1 MAKNELANAIYRLGH
16 LERVLVDKELAP
28 LNLRMNHARVLHF
41 IDEHPGCLQK
51 DVSEYLD
58 YQAAS
63 LTNLI
68 NFLEKRK
75 MLVREVDP
83 QNGRQ
88 RQLFLLDKGKEA
100 VKKSDAV
107 FAKLNKLVG
116 DLDPKLEQIINE
128 KIKYLEKVSG
138 LSN

>member
-1 MAKNELANAIYRLGH
+1 MAKKELANAIYRLGH
-16 LERVLVDKELAP
+16 IERVLVDRELAP

-51 DVSEYLD
+51 DVAEYLD

-75 MLVREVDP
+75 MLVRVVDP

-88 RQLFLLDKGKEA
+88 RQLFLLDEGKNA
-100 VKKSDAV
+100 VKKSDSV
-107 FAKLNKLVG
+107 FTKLNQLMG
-116 DLDPKLEQIINE
+116 DLDPQLEKVINE
-128 KIKYLEKVSG
+128 KVKYLERFLKE
-138 LSN
+138 

>member
-1 MAKNELANAIYRLGH
+1 MAEQQLANKIYRLGH
-16 LERVLVDKELAP
+16 IERVLVDRKLGP

-41 IDEHPGCLQK
+41 IDQHPGCLQK
-51 DVSEYLD
+51 EVADYLD

-68 NFLEKRK
+68 NFLERRK
-75 MLVREVDP
+75 MLVRKVDP

-88 RQLFLLDKGKEA
+88 RQLFLLDAGKKA

-116 DLDPKLEQIINE
+116 DLDPDLGNKLDQ
-128 KIKYLEKVSG
+128 KIAYLEN
-138 LSN
+138 LLRR

>member
-1 MAKNELANAIYRLGH
+1 MADQQLANKIYRLGH
-16 LERVLVDKELAP
+16 IERVLVDRELSP

-41 IDEHPGCLQK
+41 IDQHPGCLQK
-51 DVSEYLD
+51 EVADYLD

-75 MLVREVDP
+75 MLVRKVDP

-88 RQLFLLDKGKEA
+88 RQLFLLDSGKQA
-100 VKKSDAV
+100 VTKSDAV
-107 FAKLNKLVG
+107 FAKLNRLVG
-116 DLDPKLEQIINE
+116 DFDPDLVNKLDQ
-128 KIKYLEKVSG
+128 KITYLEDFLRK
-138 LSN
+138 

>member
-1 MAKNELANAIYRLGH
+1 MAEQQLANKIYRLGH
-16 LERVLVDKELAP
+16 IERVLVDRELGP

-41 IDEHPGCLQK
+41 IDQHPGCLQK
-51 DVSEYLD
+51 EVADYLD

-68 NFLEKRK
+68 NFLERRK
-75 MLVREVDP
+75 MLVRKVDP

-88 RQLFLLDKGKEA
+88 RQLFLLDAGKKA

-116 DLDPKLEQIINE
+116 DLDPDLGNKLDQ
-128 KIKYLEKVSG
+128 KIAYLEN
-138 LSN
+138 LLRR